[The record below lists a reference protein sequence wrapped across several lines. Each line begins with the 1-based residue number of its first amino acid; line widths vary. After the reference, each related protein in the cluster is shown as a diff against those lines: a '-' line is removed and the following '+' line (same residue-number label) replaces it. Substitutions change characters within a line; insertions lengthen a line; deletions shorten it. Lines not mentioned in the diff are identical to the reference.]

1 MDQLVL
7 NSLNNLTSSL
17 TSLTTS
23 LTTTNTF
30 AAAPAAT
37 ESLLAADDSLS
48 SALAALKKHQ
58 DNYAHI
64 LHLRSEALRL
74 ENQLKEIVRK
84 CNAYTREINAISPS
98 MLEDSDSDNDED
110 PQGEVDYITLLT
122 LASRIATYNTAA
134 QREADASLQRMK
146 REAQM
151 NGNGEAH
158 PEPGVEITSV
168 TDAEIARD
176 RAMKGMAFPDAE
188 ILRLGAL
195 GRLQVIREQRGED
208 AVDDEIE
215 RLIMESEGGGPN
227 PDGDVKMETEID
239 TASSMPDTRA
249 RRASQIQRQG
259 PAPTRSQ
266 QQPQERKK
274 VNLDLWGGD
283 DEDDD
288 D

>member
-1 MDQLVL
+1 MNQLVL
-7 NSLNNLTSSL
+7 GSLNNITSSL
-17 TSLTTS
+17 AGLTTS

-64 LHLRSEALRL
+64 LHLRSDALCL
-74 ENQLKEIVRK
+74 ENQLKVIIRK
-84 CNAYTREINAISPS
+84 CNAYTSEINAISPS
-98 MLEDSDSDNDED
+98 MLEDSDSDDEED
-110 PQGEVDYITLLT
+110 PKGEVDYNTLLT

>member
-1 MDQLVL
+1 
-7 NSLNNLTSSL
+7 
-17 TSLTTS
+17 

-58 DNYAHI
+58 NNYAHI

-84 CNAYTREINAISPS
+84 CNAYTSDINAISPS
-98 MLEDSDSDNDED
+98 MLEDSDSDDDED
-110 PQGEVDYITLLT
+110 PKGEVDYNTLLT

-151 NGNGEAH
+151 NGNSEAH

-215 RLIMESEGGGPN
+215 RLVMESEGGGPK
-227 PDGDVKMETEID
+227 PDGDVKMETEND
-239 TASSMPDTRA
+239 TASSMPSTRA
-249 RRASQIQRQG
+249 RRASQTQRQG

-266 QQPQERKK
+266 QQLQERKK

-283 DEDDD
+283 DEEDDD